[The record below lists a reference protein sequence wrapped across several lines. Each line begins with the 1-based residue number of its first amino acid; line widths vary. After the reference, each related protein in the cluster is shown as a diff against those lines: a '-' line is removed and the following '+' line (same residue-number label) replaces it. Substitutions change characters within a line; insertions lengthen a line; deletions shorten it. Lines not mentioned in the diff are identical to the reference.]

1 MCFDK
6 FGSLS
11 ATIYQ
16 IIFQLNILS
25 SLLPELILII
35 VAMETSG
42 EC

>member
-16 IIFQLNILS
+16 IIFQLYILS
-25 SLLPELILII
+25 PLLPELILII
-35 VAMETSG
+35 VVMETSG